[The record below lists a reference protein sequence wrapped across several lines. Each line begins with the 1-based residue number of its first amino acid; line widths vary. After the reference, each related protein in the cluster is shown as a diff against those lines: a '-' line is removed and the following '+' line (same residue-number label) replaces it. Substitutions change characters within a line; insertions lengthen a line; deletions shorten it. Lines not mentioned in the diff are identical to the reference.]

1 MGGRSAVE
9 KLQGSI
15 FSHDYL
21 FYPVCSLTSHSK
33 MAITAALS
41 QRKVCGGTAALPKDN
56 DMALLYGQ
64 RLRVFERTPLAV
76 RSKATCEAAHTKE
89 CSIHSLCG
97 RTGSNRGN
105 CLQCSDTGAGFK
117 VISASKAV
125 C

>member
-9 KLQGSI
+9 KLQSSI
-15 FSHDYL
+15 FSHDYP
-21 FYPVCSLTSHSK
+21 FYPVCSLTSHSI

-76 RSKATCEAAHTKE
+76 RSIKATCKTAHTKA
-89 CSIHSLCG
+89 CSIHS
-97 RTGSNRGN
+97 
-105 CLQCSDTGAGFK
+105 
-117 VISASKAV
+117 
-125 C
+125 